1 MTYQPK
7 PESRLLKLLD
17 GILNE
22 LKNIAK
28 IMDQILQQLKK

>member
-1 MTYQPK
+1 MTYTPK

-28 IMDQILQQLKK
+28 IMEQILANIKK